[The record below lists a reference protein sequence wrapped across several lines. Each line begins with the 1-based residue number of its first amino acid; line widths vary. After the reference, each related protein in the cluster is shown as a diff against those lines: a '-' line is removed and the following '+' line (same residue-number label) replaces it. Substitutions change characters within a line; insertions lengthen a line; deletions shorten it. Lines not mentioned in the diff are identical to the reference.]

1 MDEVDKGCP
10 VISMAVSGC
19 FFWYRPTWVVPD
31 QQPLN
36 SCVYVCM
43 IAASI
48 LECIFVT
55 VVLRRNSK
63 ETVQTL
69 FWMYYVE

>member
-1 MDEVDKGCP
+1 MSGDQHGCEWVFLLVP
-10 VISMAVSGC
+10 AYLGST
-19 FFWYRPTWVVPD
+19 RPTAVK
-31 QQPLN
+31 QL
-36 SCVYVCM
+36 YVCM

>member
-36 SCVYVCM
+36 SCVCVCVYDS
-43 IAASI
+43 SI
-48 LECIFVT
+48 HTGVYIRHCRVA
-55 VVLRRNSK
+55 K
-63 ETVQTL
+63 K
-69 FWMYYVE
+69 